1 MKKIVVIGGGT
12 GVATLLRGL
21 KEEKVDLTAVVS
33 MADSGGSTGRLRDEF
48 GVLPTGDLRNCLVAL
63 ANDPV
68 QEWLHRFRF
77 DEGNLE
83 YNEVG
88 RHNLGNLILTALTH
102 RYHGDFMKAVRADQ
116 KILRIHP
123 DNRVLPV
130 TLANIQL
137 KITYGD
143 GTEVVGEDKI
153 DKAERDRFIP
163 IRTISLLP
171 QAYIYREASKAIQ
184 EADLIV
190 VGPGSLYTS
199 IIPALLTRD
208 PDADKGYFLRESQG
222 KLAMV
227 INVMTE
233 PGQTSGKR
241 GGRWQAG
248 EYIYQAGNFV
258 YNIEQYAGRK
268 FHYIICNTTRPS
280 QELCSR
286 YNAEGSYF
294 VEPPD
299 VKDGRYGRFK
309 GRFILEDLVSQNE
322 FYRHDPNKLASVIM
336 GLL

>member
-48 GVLPTGDLRNCLVAL
+48 GVLPPGDLRNCLVAL

-68 QEWLHRFRF
+68 QEWIHRFRF
-77 DEGNLE
+77 DDGNLE
-83 YNEVG
+83 YSEVG
-88 RHNLGNLILTALTH
+88 KHNLGNLILTALTH

-137 KITYGD
+137 KITYED
-143 GTEVVGEDKI
+143 GTEVIGEANI
-153 DKAERDRFIP
+153 DKPEIERVIP
-163 IRTISLLP
+163 IKSVSLFP
-171 QAYIYREASKAIQ
+171 QAFIYREASRVIR
-184 EADLIV
+184 EADLII

-199 IIPALLTRD
+199 IISALLTKD
-208 PDADKGYFLRESQG
+208 PDADEGYFLRESQG

-227 INVMTE
+227 VNVMTKR
-233 PGQTSGKR
+233 GQSSGKR

-248 EYIYQAGNFV
+248 EYIYKAGDFV
-258 YNIEQYAGRK
+258 GDVEQYAGRK
-268 FHYIICNTTRPS
+268 FHHIICNTTRPS

-294 VEPPD
+294 VETD
-299 VKDGRYGRFK
+299 VNDKRINGRV
-309 GRFILEDLVSQNE
+309 ILEDLVSQNE
-322 FYRHDPNKLASVIM
+322 FYRHDPNKLASVVM